1 MTARYSPELD
11 WSRDDAEAARPALE
25 TLVNIVHDDHY
36 HHSMTEL
43 EVCEDDTAYLRSC
56 AEAEAAY
63 ERWVDEGERDA
74 EMREMIDFEQRLR
87 AAEEELLI
95 DWHTPSRL

>member
-1 MTARYSPELD
+1 MTAYYDPRAD

-43 EVCEDDTAYLRSC
+43 DVCEDDTAYLRSC
-56 AEAEAAY
+56 AEAEADYDAWI
-63 ERWVDEGERDA
+63 EQGERDA
-74 EMREMIDFEQRLR
+74 DAI
-87 AAEEELLI
+87 AHGSI
-95 DWHTPSRL
+95 DWHAACNLLGLDADWSMS